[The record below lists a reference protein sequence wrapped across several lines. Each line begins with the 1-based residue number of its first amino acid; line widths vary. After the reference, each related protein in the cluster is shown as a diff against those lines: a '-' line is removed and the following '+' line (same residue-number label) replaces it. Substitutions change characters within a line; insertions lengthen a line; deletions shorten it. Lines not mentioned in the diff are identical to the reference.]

1 MDKEWVKEKEFLDL
15 LDRCW
20 VLITE
25 EGNERRLSC
34 FIWITWKSSSEIW
47 KFRGGGNWESHKGR
61 SCVSFGICL
70 TEDVDVLSK

>member
-25 EGNERRLSC
+25 EGNERRLSRFNLDNLEVFFWDMEDLRRRESGEAQRNIVC
-34 FIWITWKSSSEIW
+34 FFWNL
-47 KFRGGGNWESHKGR
+47 FN
-61 SCVSFGICL
+61 
-70 TEDVDVLSK
+70 